1 MGMPANSR
9 MDGHNQGDGNIAF
22 PYRFDARGRTALTDD
37 DTHLRDLIEQVLMTC
52 AGERVNLPDFGCG
65 VPQLLFGPASDTVAA
80 TAQFLIQGALQ
91 RWLAPEI
98 LVQSLSVTAQDST
111 LVIDIAYFNR
121 LTQEQRTASFSSPVP
136 SP

>member
-1 MGMPANSR
+1 MS
-9 MDGHNQGDGNIAF
+9 GNIAF
-22 PYRFDARGRTALTDD
+22 PYHFDARGRTATTDD

-52 AGERVNLPDFGCG
+52 ASERVNIPSFGCG
-65 VPQLLFGPASDTVAA
+65 VPQLLFGAASDTVAA

-91 RWLAPEI
+91 RWMAPK
-98 LVQSLSVTAQDST
+98 LLLQDLTVTAQDDA
-111 LVIDIAYFNR
+111 LVIDITYLNR

>member
-1 MGMPANSR
+1 MGIPANS
-9 MDGHNQGDGNIAF
+9 GVSGQTSGNVAF

-52 AGERVNLPDFGCG
+52 AGERVNLPGFGCG
-65 VPQLLFGPASDTVAA
+65 VPQLVFGPASDAVAA

-91 RWLAPEI
+91 RWLAQEI
-98 LVQSLSVTAQDST
+98 LVQGLTVTAQDSA
-111 LVIDIAYFNR
+111 LVIDIVYLNR
-121 LTQEQRTASFSSPVP
+121 LTQEQRTASFTAPVP